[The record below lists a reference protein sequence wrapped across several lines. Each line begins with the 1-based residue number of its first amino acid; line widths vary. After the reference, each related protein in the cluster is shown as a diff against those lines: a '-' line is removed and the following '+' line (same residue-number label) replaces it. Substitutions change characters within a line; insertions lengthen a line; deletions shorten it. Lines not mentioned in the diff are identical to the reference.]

1 MSDEQTTPA
10 NPENQKELSP
20 AEKAK
25 AEAGYKE
32 ELQKLGNMQENT
44 NAEAHQIAQESLAV
58 MMAMGWTWDAALIEI
73 KDKESGKPVR
83 YKAELII
90 RPLRLGEWQ
99 SVQKEKLRHELSGG
113 KSGIVV

>member
-1 MSDEQTTPA
+1 MSDDQTKPA
-10 NPENQKELSP
+10 ITQREMTP

-32 ELQKLGNMQENT
+32 ELEKLGNMQEAT
-44 NAEAHQIAQESLAV
+44 NAEAHQIAQESIAV
-58 MMAMGWTWDAALIEI
+58 MMALGWTWDAALIEI
-73 KDKESGKPVR
+73 KDNETGKPVR

-113 KSGIVV
+113 KSSGIIA